1 MEALKSI
8 VLCIA
13 LLAPGLAGAQD
24 IAPIALNSLSAT
36 PQGIDGAHVWDQHGN
51 YIGEVQQVATDQ
63 DGKPSAI
70 SIMSKGGRLMVVSA
84 SAASYDEPKNIVAA
98 SIPDQLIVPK

>member
-1 MEALKSI
+1 MDMLKLI
-8 VLCIA
+8 VFGTA

-36 PQGIDGAHVWDQHGN
+36 PEGIESARVLDERGN
-51 YIGEVQQVATDQ
+51 YIGDVRQVTTDQ

-70 SIMSKGGRLMVVSA
+70 SIMSKSGRLTVVSA
-84 SAASYDEPKNIVAA
+84 SAASYDEPRNIVVA
-98 SIPDQLIVPK
+98 SIQDQLIVAK